1 MGHRKDTLWK
11 GLLEWVFDDLL
22 RFVFPEADTVFD
34 MQKGFGFLDKELAE
48 MYPEPEKKT
57 NVRVVDK
64 LVKVF
69 RKDGKEE
76 WVLIHIE
83 IQDQTKVIE
92 RPLFPERMFRY
103 FIRCYDRYQ
112 KPVAAIS
119 IFTGRDGKR
128 LPGSY
133 AYSFMNT
140 RLQYQYNTLCILD
153 YSDQELEESK
163 NPFAWVMLA
172 AKIALLKGKDV
183 DAKLLKGKL
192 FIFRKLYENGVFEK
206 RKLQAILT
214 FLNNYVRFE
223 NKETYRT
230 FNHEI
235 DKITEKE
242 NTMDIF
248 EIAAEMRVEEKTW
261 EIVKNLLTKTSHPID
276 EIASLA
282 NVSVDFVKEVKKSLK
297 KKK

>member
-214 FLNNYVRFE
+214 FLNSYVRFE